1 LIADVYLNKNGE
13 FVPAAKLNTPVTIPP
28 GTTTQWIMPTA
39 DLQSIFGGSFIN
51 TLALT
56 QQILATKKFQIRS
69 DVTII
74 FQGIALPQQSIT
86 NEINI

>member
-1 LIADVYLNKNGE
+1 
-13 FVPAAKLNTPVTIPP
+13 
-28 GTTTQWIMPTA
+28 MPTA

-51 TLALT
+51 TLALA

-86 NEINI
+86 NEVTI